1 MPFQVTY
8 IPGFFFF
15 FGLPLL
21 HKHRVLPDAPSL
33 HRVVRKLTNQTN
45 KSTRYEEEYSGKDY
59 IVELCVRYSAV
70 IFNEVGCLFVL
81 RQGLAV

>member
-1 MPFQVTY
+1 
-8 IPGFFFF
+8 
-15 FGLPLL
+15 
-21 HKHRVLPDAPSL
+21 
-33 HRVVRKLTNQTN
+33 VVRKLTNQTN